1 APSCS
6 LFCQCCGCHLDPHS
20 FPTRRS
26 SDLSGPCLIKGCFS
40 VADRTHRS
48 KRSIRCRAY
57 MHWSHVTAKPVFIT
71 KMKLSVYMKHFK
83 CIRKT
88 RLKSFIAVT
97 DPAGSKKDIWLI
109 LQYSTEMS

>member
-1 APSCS
+1 KE
-6 LFCQCCGCHLDPHS
+6 
-20 FPTRRS
+20 RS
-26 SDLSGPCLIKGCFS
+26 VCIISGPCLIKGCFS
-40 VADRTHRS
+40 MAELTHRS

-97 DPAGSKKDIWLI
+97 DPAGSDRKSTRLNSSHVSTSYAVFCLKKK
-109 LQYSTEMS
+109 TK